1 MIYLASD
8 HAGFQ
13 LKNQLS
19 SWLEAHG
26 HQVEDLGPELLE
38 VGDDYPDYALPLAEA
53 VSRHHQALGILICRN
68 GQGMAIAANKI
79 RGIRAAVAWSPS
91 VARSA
96 RIDDHCNVLTLPAD
110 YLATQSWLGPNQHQG
125 NVHDRAQERLALA
138 KQIIDSWLSAVP
150 SQDSRHLARLA
161 KIETY
166 EREH

>member
-13 LKNQLS
+13 LKNQLL
-19 SWLEAHG
+19 SWLDSQG
-26 HQVEDLGPELLE
+26 QTTQDLGPAELE

-53 VSRHHQALGILICRN
+53 VSRHHQALGILVCRN
-68 GQGMAIAANKI
+68 GQGMAIAANKVK
-79 RGIRAAVAWSPS
+79 GVRAAVAWSPS

-110 YLATQSWLGPNQHQG
+110 YLTTQSWLGPNQSQ
-125 NVHDRAQERLALA
+125 NTPRDRAQERFSIAT
-138 KQIIDSWLSAVP
+138 QIIESWLTAAP

-161 KIETY
+161 KITAY
-166 EREH
+166 ERDH